1 MAETSIGKPY
11 QELIGDGYKIR
22 NFFDNVDDA
31 ELVWHRDRKKRIVEV
46 IVCDSWQLQM
56 DNELP
61 FVMQEGCEYEIPAM
75 VYHRII
81 KGKGILKLKIKED
94 KCHSNSILQKKN

>member
-1 MAETSIGKPY
+1 M
-11 QELIGDGYKIR
+11 DYKIR

-31 ELVWHRDRKKRIVEV
+31 ELVWHRDREKRIVEV

-61 FVMQEGCEYEIPAM
+61 FVMQ
-75 VYHRII
+75 
-81 KGKGILKLKIKED
+81 
-94 KCHSNSILQKKN
+94 